1 MPFVAASEVA
11 VVIEVFWWI
20 CKLKTTIDRIGRVTP
35 AAWLARLRH
44 DLVKRLLWP
53 ARDRSEMGG
62 APAPG
67 ELVPSLIDGEGRPVS
82 AEALW
87 QSMRADAPGGVP
99 AQALDAFGS
108 AHARALAAAAAGD
121 VARVLAFEADVDALA
136 QVVRSLDGTG

>member
-1 MPFVAASEVA
+1 M
-11 VVIEVFWWI
+11 
-20 CKLKTTIDRIGRVTP
+20 IDRIDRVTL

-67 ELVPSLIDGEGRPVS
+67 ELVPSLIDGEGRPVT

-87 QSMRADAPGGVP
+87 RAMRADAPDDLP
-99 AQALDAFGS
+99 AAALDAY
-108 AHARALAAAAAGD
+108 AAALARALAAAAAGD
-121 VARVLAFEADVDALA
+121 VARTLAFEADVEALA
-136 QVVRSLDGTG
+136 ALVRSLDGTV